1 MTGNEERTKFVLIG
15 GYSQSGKNTFAISFQ
30 GNNDIAWKLLSRGP
44 RDRGGH
50 TLPTGAPC
58 FETSFAFPLK
68 KTVCERL
75 SVPFEHVDDLK
86 DVPLSFMQLLAQQ
99 PHWHCIRRLAA
110 DAPPTGADANA
121 AGTSRAKADDDAVDP
136 PAFATL
142 RDVLI
147 DEAAFQRRKDPD
159 HYAAAAHGVVLK
171 QRPVPATC
179 LITDWR
185 YPNECEYFRSA
196 CGHDAVV
203 TIRVIRDGHRVSSAP
218 SEHALDHFSP
228 DFVAVPYTAEEGA
241 SNGVCD
247 EVYFNGVIYTFSS
260 VVNLQLEEAAK
271 GPRGQAL
278 GHHDAGVDAGKPIAG
293 AGVADD

>member
-1 MTGNEERTKFVLIG
+1 MAGDKEGTKFVLIG

-30 GNNDIAWKLLSRGP
+30 GNNDIAWRLLSRDPCG
-44 RDRGGH
+44 
-50 TLPTGAPC
+50 LPTGAPC

-75 SVPFEHVDDLK
+75 GIPFEHIDDLK
-86 DVPLSFMQLLAQQ
+86 DVPLSFDQLLAQQ
-99 PHWHCIRRLAA
+99 PHWHCIRRDAA
-110 DAPPTGADANA
+110 DAPPTGAD
-121 AGTSRAKADDDAVDP
+121 DDAMDP

-147 DEAAFQRRKDPD
+147 DEAAYQRSKDPD
-159 HYAAAAHGVVLK
+159 YYAAAAHGVVLK

-185 YPNECEYFRSA
+185 YPNECAYFRNA

-271 GPRGQAL
+271 GPGGQAL
-278 GHHDAGVDAGKPIAG
+278 GHHDAGVDAGKPVTG
-293 AGVADD
+293 AGVTDD